1 MIKIIKN
8 AAIANVFQS
17 SEVEDTIDELY
28 DANDDICITISDM
41 VDSSEGFGTKYV
53 SKESVFYISPERPH
67 EVLLVPNDNTDLM
80 RVLSATIL
88 CVSYVIAMNC
98 KNRTSAIPASLI
110 GAKITESIENYLR
123 RIGGIVE

>member
-1 MIKIIKN
+1 MIKIIEN

-17 SEVEDTIDELY
+17 SEVENTIDELY
-28 DANDDICITISDM
+28 SANDDICITISN
-41 VDSSEGFGTKYV
+41 VIDSSESFGTKYV
-53 SKESVFYISPERPH
+53 SKESVFYINPERPH

-80 RVLSATIL
+80 RILSAVIL

-110 GAKITESIENYLR
+110 GTKITESIEKYLNR
-123 RIGGIVE
+123 VGGIVQ